1 VLVPERLR
9 DAEAAVRRG
18 LRYARRHRGNLPMAL
33 RERAL
38 LRAMRGRAR
47 AARRDLDASL
57 AEADRQGAR
66 FEKAQTLLARG
77 ELGRLFGWP
86 GAEAEAGNARSALR
100 EMGAEFACSP
110 MHVLPPEDAH
120 VEPDT
125 LSLADRFASIVDQ
138 GRRIASALTPADV
151 HAALCDAA
159 SVLLRGQANLVLA
172 AGDGEPRVL
181 TSRGGP
187 AEFSRSLVE
196 RALREGRPIAF
207 TELLEAPL
215 PKSLVLPSP
224 RSVLCAPIVVGG
236 LPAGC
241 LYVTHALV
249 GDLFREEEKQLAGY
263 LVTLAGASLEK
274 AQAFAS
280 VQDLSRTLL
289 DANAELDANL
299 RRLRAAQEEIVQA
312 AKMATV
318 GTLVAGLS
326 HELNNLLAAIFGYAH
341 TTLKRTADDHP
352 ARSALLAIQRQAKR
366 CADLVRTLL
375 DFSHK
380 GPLELEEMTIDDLVR
395 HVAALASLKMRR
407 QDARLEIDMPPPGTC
422 SVRVSRTQME
432 SALLNLVL
440 NAVDASPVGGVVG
453 IEAVPC
459 ERDGRAG
466 VEVRVRDHGTGI
478 DPDVLPRVF
487 DPFFTTKP
495 AGIGTGL
502 GLSLS
507 RRFVEGHEGH
517 LLIESRVGEGTTVRI
532 WLPRCESTWPSVG
545 RGEASRPEVGDGS
558 V

>member
-1 VLVPERLR
+1 VPERLR

-86 GAEAEAGNARSALR
+86 GAEAEAGGARTALR

-120 VEPDT
+120 VEPVT

-224 RSVLCAPIVVGG
+224 RSV
-236 LPAGC
+236 
-241 LYVTHALV
+241 
-249 GDLFREEEKQLAGY
+249 
-263 LVTLAGASLEK
+263 AST
-274 AQAFAS
+274 
-280 VQDLSRTLL
+280 SRTPSS
-289 DANAELDANL
+289 AISSGK
-299 RRLRAAQEEIVQA
+299 RR
-312 AKMATV
+312 
-318 GTLVAGLS
+318 S
-326 HELNNLLAAIFGYAH
+326 
-341 TTLKRTADDHP
+341 
-352 ARSALLAIQRQAKR
+352 S
-366 CADLVRTLL
+366 
-375 DFSHK
+375 S
-380 GPLELEEMTIDDLVR
+380 
-395 HVAALASLKMRR
+395 
-407 QDARLEIDMPPPGTC
+407 PGI
-422 SVRVSRTQME
+422 S
-432 SALLNLVL
+432 
-440 NAVDASPVGGVVG
+440 
-453 IEAVPC
+453 
-459 ERDGRAG
+459 
-466 VEVRVRDHGTGI
+466 
-478 DPDVLPRVF
+478 
-487 DPFFTTKP
+487 
-495 AGIGTGL
+495 
-502 GLSLS
+502 
-507 RRFVEGHEGH
+507 
-517 LLIESRVGEGTTVRI
+517 
-532 WLPRCESTWPSVG
+532 
-545 RGEASRPEVGDGS
+545 
-558 V
+558 